1 MVENLRKIQELKAEI
16 LAQDKLAETFKKLSD
31 FAGDNYHCSAVL
43 FYKYFFYMF
52 TTLTLG

>member
-43 FYKYFFYMF
+43 FYK
-52 TTLTLG
+52 